1 MANRQNI
8 GNRTPAAALLT
19 AVLVL
24 GGCASSPLP
33 ADPARS
39 ARSVEYGTVRT
50 VEVVEGRRDGIGA
63 GTVIGGVVGGVLG
76 NQVGSGDGRK
86 AATVAGAI
94 GGAVVGH
101 QIEKGRNAGDTVQYT
116 VSMDNGDQRSFTYPT
131 DQGVRVGQRVRIVD
145 GLLQP
150 W

>member
-50 VEVVEGRRDGIGA
+50 VEVVEGRR
-63 GTVIGGVVGGVLG
+63 
-76 NQVGSGDGRK
+76 VGSGDGRK

-116 VSMDNGDQRSFTYPT
+116 VSMDNGGQRSFTYPT